1 MKHISVHGSFR
12 KKGSDRTFMKT
23 DEFKKDV
30 SLAVKGDREAFS
42 RLYALVYEDLY
53 RTAFYS
59 LRNEHDAADAVS
71 ETVLDAYNSVKK
83 LRSEEAF
90 RSWIFKILFA
100 KIKRK
105 QAEYANAAS
114 DIDSPEYENILN
126 EKFNF
131 ENPELADAMYRIEDE
146 ERTILSLSVLCGY
159 TGDEIAR
166 ICRINPSTVR
176 SKLMRTKEKLK
187 KLLGE

>member
-1 MKHISVHGSFR
+1 
-12 KKGSDRTFMKT
+12 MKT
-23 DEFKKDV
+23 DDFKRDV
-30 SLAVKGDREAFS
+30 SLAVKGDKEAFS

-71 ETVLDAYNSVKK
+71 DTVFDAFNSIKK
-83 LRSEEAF
+83 LRSAEAF

-114 DIDSPEYENILN
+114 DINAPEYENVLN
-126 EKFNF
+126 EIFEF
-131 ENPELADAMYRIEDE
+131 ENAELADAMYKIDDE

-166 ICRINPSTVR
+166 ICSINPSTVR

-187 KLLGE
+187 KLIGE

>member
-1 MKHISVHGSFR
+1 MDREEFR
-12 KKGSDRTFMKT
+12 K
-23 DEFKKDV
+23 DV
-30 SLAVKGDREAFS
+30 KLAVSGDKQAFS

-71 ETVLDAYNSVKK
+71 DTVLDAYNSIKK

-90 RSWIFKILFA
+90 KSWIFKILWT

-105 QAEYANAAS
+105 RAGYLEDAA
-114 DIDSPEYENILN
+114 DIDAPEYENMLH
-126 EKFNF
+126 ENF
-131 ENPELADAMYRIEDE
+131 SYESLELAEAMYRIDDD
-146 ERTILSLSVLCGY
+146 ERTILAMSVLSGY
-159 TGDEIAR
+159 SGDEIAK
-166 ICRINPSTVR
+166 ICGMNPSTVR

-187 KLLGE
+187 KLIGG